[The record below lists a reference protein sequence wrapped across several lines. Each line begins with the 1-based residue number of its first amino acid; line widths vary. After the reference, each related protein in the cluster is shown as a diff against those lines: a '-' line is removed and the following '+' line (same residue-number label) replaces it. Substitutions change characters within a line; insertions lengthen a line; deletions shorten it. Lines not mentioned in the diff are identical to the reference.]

1 MSLIF
6 WDRTRCCTI
15 LLVETLDNQYYVDY
29 NNPDMNKQVQLI
41 KSDTDYAMRILVY
54 LALDGGPVP
63 ISAAT
68 LVKTQK
74 IPKDFA
80 YKILQKL
87 CKAKMVR
94 SFKGPKG
101 GFSLAQEPRQIT
113 LLNVTE
119 AIQGPLMIRPCLLDD
134 DACPVRPS
142 CPVSAWLLRLQKSLQ
157 ASMQKMT
164 LARII
169 RAKQGKS
176 SRAARSSS

>member
-1 MSLIF
+1 M
-6 WDRTRCCTI
+6 
-15 LLVETLDNQYYVDY
+15 DY
-29 NNPDMNKQVQLI
+29 NSPDMNKQVQLI

-54 LALDGGPVP
+54 LALDAGPAPV
-63 ISAAT
+63 SAAT
-68 LVKTQK
+68 LVKIQK

-94 SFKGPKG
+94 SYKGPKG

-113 LLNVTE
+113 LLNVME

-142 CPVSAWLLRLQKSLQ
+142 CPVSAWLLRLQKGLQ
-157 ASMQKMT
+157 TSMQSLT

-169 RAKQGKS
+169 KAKRENASK
-176 SRAARSSS
+176 AARSSL